1 MKASRSVFICRDLY
15 CNLAA
20 AAYVVLLLIS
30 YIINKHCSHHTWSS
44 FEGAAESYN
53 EGVRE
58 SLTGSLLLNYTKRF
72 FTMCPLRNGKYS
84 YVEVHAHNQYY
95 YMCILVNT
103 ASINCD
109 ESTDMNMITHELH
122 RKSVAEAFWNAE
134 IEDELREIGQIGY
147 IFSSVDSREKLMDSI
162 DEERAKR
169 PYAHNDCTDECKKR
183 GESADQ
189 DHIDI
194 QLLLTS

>member
-72 FTMCPLRNGKYS
+72 FTMCPLRNGK
-84 YVEVHAHNQYY
+84 
-95 YMCILVNT
+95 
-103 ASINCD
+103 
-109 ESTDMNMITHELH
+109 
-122 RKSVAEAFWNAE
+122 
-134 IEDELREIGQIGY
+134 
-147 IFSSVDSREKLMDSI
+147 
-162 DEERAKR
+162 
-169 PYAHNDCTDECKKR
+169 
-183 GESADQ
+183 
-189 DHIDI
+189 
-194 QLLLTS
+194 